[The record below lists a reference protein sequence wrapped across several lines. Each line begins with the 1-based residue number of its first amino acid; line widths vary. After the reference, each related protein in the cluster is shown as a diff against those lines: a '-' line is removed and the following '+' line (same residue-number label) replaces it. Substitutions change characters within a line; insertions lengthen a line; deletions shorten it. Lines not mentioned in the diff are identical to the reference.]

1 MAVPDQGFCA
11 YVINGGNGKQ
21 VMGGWTYVPHGK
33 AKLKKSSKEPQVTEQ
48 NPAYRLNGAVYGVY
62 TDAGCKNL
70 TGTLTTDENGMTQE
84 LTVSPGQY
92 YIKEKSCPTG
102 YALDDTVYPICVLS
116 GQTAMIEVSDIPQ
129 KNPVSLI
136 LQKNGCRYREM

>member
-1 MAVPDQGFCA
+1 
-11 YVINGGNGKQ
+11 
-21 VMGGWTYVPHGK
+21 
-33 AKLKKSSKEPQVTEQ
+33 
-48 NPAYRLNGAVYGVY
+48 LNGAVYGVY

-70 TGTLTTDENGMTQE
+70 TGTLTTDENGMSQE

-92 YIKEKSCPTG
+92 YIKETSCPTG
-102 YALDDTVYPICVLS
+102 YALDDTVYPICVFS

-136 LQKNGCRYREM
+136 LQKKDADTGKSEASGHA